1 MEGAIRVFA
10 GEFGR
15 ATLSIPEESG
25 SPASVLTPGGAC
37 CRLMFIAGALTEV
50 EESGD
55 LIRGRIADPTGG
67 FDLVTGGKNIDIIS
81 LFRKIPVPSFISVL
95 GNAQL
100 YRRNGNTVLSVR
112 PDHMAVV
119 DRAVRDRWVLATAA
133 ATLMRLETV
142 RNALKNP
149 CTDKRISL
157 AITHYHI
164 SIRDLDELA
173 DMVENAVKSV
183 RPDDIPKTEE
193 MDVSAIVLE
202 LLRASKSPRG
212 TSVQDIIDTLTVR
225 GIPQE
230 KILGAIEALIVEDE
244 CYQPQ
249 KGFVR
254 LL

>member
-1 MEGAIRVFA
+1 
-10 GEFGR
+10 
-15 ATLSIPEESG
+15 
-25 SPASVLTPGGAC
+25 
-37 CRLMFIAGALTEV
+37 
-50 EESGD
+50 
-55 LIRGRIADPTGG
+55 
-67 FDLVTGGKNIDIIS
+67 
-81 LFRKIPVPSFISVL
+81 
-95 GNAQL
+95 
-100 YRRNGNTVLSVR
+100 
-112 PDHMAVV
+112 
-119 DRAVRDRWVLATAA
+119 
-133 ATLMRLETV
+133 MRLETV